1 MVVSSKSLGTMSL
14 GVISHLNRIMEEIQ
28 QTVSMVN
35 TRLATNSAL
44 LIKNSPWHSKMYI
57 PNNNSKIYSSNNP
70 REDNSQGVHLN
81 SSKQNHLSQVRT
93 FNRPEVNNSSKNN
106 KLEVKQQRKIQI
118 VPGDKVP
125 NW

>member
-1 MVVSSKSLGTMSL
+1 
-14 GVISHLNRIMEEIQ
+14 
-28 QTVSMVN
+28 
-35 TRLATNSAL
+35 
-44 LIKNSPWHSKMYI
+44 MYI

-125 NW
+125 NWWESRRRNEVHNSNNEIK